1 MNNLNIVHFNPDGI
15 RGRQTNILNYID
27 QENTHVIAV
36 SETHLK
42 PNQHFSLGNFIPIRK
57 DRTGR
62 RKGGVAFF
70 INNKIEFTVNDWF
83 NKYPNL
89 EALSVKIS
97 PSEVTRAPIDIVVYY
112 NPPPKVI
119 DQRLFEIVNRNSNN
133 VVIIGDLN
141 SPHTYFGSR
150 ITTES
155 GIELEN
161 ILARENLTL
170 LNDPDSPTYHHP
182 PEMLP
187 NILDLAIVSGN
198 LGPISSCKVGEDCG
212 SFHLPIHVSI
222 NVGINKLPSKLIR
235 PLKNIDWEEF
245 KDSLR
250 EKEFNFTEES
260 LNYNCEN
267 IDRAIC
273 NLTDNIVSTLD
284 EVCPKRPTINR
295 NWWKFTPEIAK
306 LIKVKRKIRRMLK
319 EDPIPGLKPL
329 YNKLNKLVRE
339 KINQQKQD
347 KWKEFVSSIEAETN
361 VSTFWNKF
369 KSYSN
374 SRLNPNLGKV
384 TNLVMENGN
393 IAATNKLKADTFA
406 ESLGKIH
413 QTHYDPNHDLN
424 TETEARNFLS
434 AHKMVF
440 KPLEQAKQETEDK
453 HYMLREINVLEITK
467 TLQKCRNRSAPGE
480 DQISYFILKN
490 LDRENLSNIALIYN
504 SCLKTGYFPNAWKQ
518 AKVVML
524 PKPGKDLTKPTSYR
538 PISLLPAM
546 GKIFER
552 IVASRFS
559 AFLEKV
565 DYFDENQAGFRK
577 KRSTVDQ
584 LFKLS
589 QSVSTALKK
598 HKKAVGVFLD
608 VEKAFDAVWLEGLK
622 YKLGRPE
629 IGIPTKMI
637 RLLSSFLTNRHLRV
651 HQNSAISNKIE
662 LKAGTP
668 QGSALSPLLFI
679 FYVNDTPKPPPG
691 VLISKFADDMAA
703 WAIQKQEK
711 RAEKLIQKHLDSLS
725 EWCNKWKIKLNPS
738 KTQVG
743 LFTNSNNTKEITL
756 NLGRVPLTVSNEIKF
771 LGLTFD
777 RKLTWRHHI
786 DNVRHRMW
794 LRINAIKAISGR
806 NLGMQS
812 KTLIHLY
819 KMWIRPIAL
828 YGAPAYYSAAKTHL
842 NKIQVIQNSALRIAL
857 RRNRRSHIEDLH
869 EEGCLIPLKAEAA
882 RSSHRFMEKKV
893 DDSLIQR
900 LLLEHRIML
909 DYNRYKRARP
919 SKTPID
925 LIPEYLETLL

>member
-1 MNNLNIVHFNPDGI
+1 M
-15 RGRQTNILNYID
+15 
-27 QENTHVIAV
+27 IAV
-36 SETHLK
+36 SETS
-42 PNQHFSLGNFIPIRK
+42 QHFSLGNFIPIRK
-57 DRTGR
+57 DRTER

-97 PSEVTRAPIDIVVYY
+97 PSEVNRAPIHIVVYY

-119 DQRLFEIVNRNSNN
+119 DQILFEIVNRNGNN

-161 ILARENLTL
+161 ILAQENLTL

-222 NVGINKLPSKLIR
+222 NVGINKLPIKLIR
-235 PLKNIDWEEF
+235 SLKNIDWEEF

-329 YNKLNKLVRE
+329 CNKLNKLVRE

-374 SRLNPNLGKV
+374 RRLNPNLGKV

-434 AHKMVF
+434 AHKVVF

-480 DQISYFILKN
+480 EQISYLILKN
-490 LDRENLSNIALIYN
+490 LDRENLS
-504 SCLKTGYFPNAWKQ
+504 
-518 AKVVML
+518 
-524 PKPGKDLTKPTSYR
+524 
-538 PISLLPAM
+538 LLP
-546 GKIFER
+546 
-552 IVASRFS
+552 
-559 AFLEKV
+559 L
-565 DYFDENQAGFRK
+565 
-577 KRSTVDQ
+577 STTPVLKQDTFPM
-584 LFKLS
+584 LGNKL
-589 QSVSTALKK
+589 K
-598 HKKAVGVFLD
+598 
-608 VEKAFDAVWLEGLK
+608 
-622 YKLGRPE
+622 
-629 IGIPTKMI
+629 
-637 RLLSSFLTNRHLRV
+637 
-651 HQNSAISNKIE
+651 
-662 LKAGTP
+662 
-668 QGSALSPLLFI
+668 
-679 FYVNDTPKPPPG
+679 
-691 VLISKFADDMAA
+691 
-703 WAIQKQEK
+703 
-711 RAEKLIQKHLDSLS
+711 
-725 EWCNKWKIKLNPS
+725 
-738 KTQVG
+738 
-743 LFTNSNNTKEITL
+743 
-756 NLGRVPLTVSNEIKF
+756 
-771 LGLTFD
+771 
-777 RKLTWRHHI
+777 
-786 DNVRHRMW
+786 
-794 LRINAIKAISGR
+794 
-806 NLGMQS
+806 
-812 KTLIHLY
+812 
-819 KMWIRPIAL
+819 
-828 YGAPAYYSAAKTHL
+828 
-842 NKIQVIQNSALRIAL
+842 
-857 RRNRRSHIEDLH
+857 
-869 EEGCLIPLKAEAA
+869 
-882 RSSHRFMEKKV
+882 
-893 DDSLIQR
+893 
-900 LLLEHRIML
+900 
-909 DYNRYKRARP
+909 
-919 SKTPID
+919 
-925 LIPEYLETLL
+925 

>member
-1 MNNLNIVHFNPDGI
+1 M
-15 RGRQTNILNYID
+15 
-27 QENTHVIAV
+27 
-36 SETHLK
+36 
-42 PNQHFSLGNFIPIRK
+42 
-57 DRTGR
+57 
-62 RKGGVAFF
+62 
-70 INNKIEFTVNDWF
+70 
-83 NKYPNL
+83 
-89 EALSVKIS
+89 KIS
-97 PSEVTRAPIDIVVYY
+97 PSEVTRAPIDVVVYY

-119 DQRLFEIVNRNSNN
+119 DKRLFEIVNRNSNN
-133 VVIIGDLN
+133 AVIVGDLN
-141 SPHTYFGSR
+141 SPHTSFGSR
-150 ITTES
+150 ITKES

-161 ILARENLTL
+161 ILTQENLTL

-198 LGPISSCKVGEDCG
+198 LGTISSCKVGEDCG

-222 NVGINKLPSKLIR
+222 NVGINKLPIKLIR

-273 NLTDNIVSTLD
+273 NLTDNIGSTLD

-413 QTHYDPNHDLN
+413 QTHYDPNHDPN

-434 AHKMVF
+434 AHKVVF

-480 DQISYFILKN
+480 DQISYLILKN

-552 IVASRFS
+552 IVASRLS

-629 IGIPTKMI
+629 IGIPTKMV

-711 RAEKLIQKHLDSLS
+711 RAEKLIQKYLDSMS

-743 LFTNSNNTKEITL
+743 LFTNSNTPKEITI
-756 NLGRVPLTVSNEIKF
+756 NLGRIPLTVSNEIKF

-828 YGAPAYYSAAKTHL
+828 YGAPAYFSAAKTHI
-842 NKIQVIQNSALRIAL
+842 NKIQVIQNSALRVAL
-857 RRNRRSHIEDLH
+857 RRTRRTHIEDLH
-869 EEGCLIPLKAEAA
+869 QEGSLSLLKAEAV

-893 DDSLIQR
+893 DDSSIQR
-900 LLLEHRIML
+900 LLLEHKIML
-909 DYNRYKRARP
+909 DYDRYRKARP

-925 LIPEYLETLL
+925 LLPDYLETLL

>member
-1 MNNLNIVHFNPDGI
+1 
-15 RGRQTNILNYID
+15 
-27 QENTHVIAV
+27 
-36 SETHLK
+36 
-42 PNQHFSLGNFIPIRK
+42 
-57 DRTGR
+57 
-62 RKGGVAFF
+62 
-70 INNKIEFTVNDWF
+70 
-83 NKYPNL
+83 
-89 EALSVKIS
+89 
-97 PSEVTRAPIDIVVYY
+97 
-112 NPPPKVI
+112 
-119 DQRLFEIVNRNSNN
+119 
-133 VVIIGDLN
+133 
-141 SPHTYFGSR
+141 
-150 ITTES
+150 
-155 GIELEN
+155 
-161 ILARENLTL
+161 
-170 LNDPDSPTYHHP
+170 
-182 PEMLP
+182 MLP

-222 NVGINKLPSKLIR
+222 NVGINKLPIKLIR
-235 PLKNIDWEEF
+235 PLKNIDWSEF
-245 KDSLR
+245 KHSLT

-260 LNYNCEN
+260 LNYNCED
-267 IDRAIC
+267 IDMAIC

-306 LIKVKRKIRRMLK
+306 LIKVKRQIRRMLK

-393 IAATNKLKADTFA
+393 IAATNKLKADPFA

-434 AHKMVF
+434 AHKVVF

-480 DQISYFILKN
+480 DQISYLILKN

-552 IVASRFS
+552 IVASRLS

-565 DYFDENQAGFRK
+565 DYFDENQAGFRR

-629 IGIPTKMI
+629 IGISTKMI

-828 YGAPAYYSAAKTHL
+828 YGAPAYYSAARTHIK
-842 NKIQVIQNSALRIAL
+842 NIQVIQNSALRIAL
-857 RRNRRSHIEDLH
+857 RSTRRTHIEDLH
-869 EEGCLIPLKAEAA
+869 QEGSLTPLKAEAV
-882 RSSHRFMEKKV
+882 RSSHRFIEKKV

-900 LLLEHRIML
+900 LLIEHRIML
-909 DYNRYKRARP
+909 DYDRYRKARP

-925 LIPEYLETLL
+925 LLPDYLETLL

>member
-1 MNNLNIVHFNPDGI
+1 MNSLNIVHFNPNGI

-42 PNQHFSLGNFIPIRK
+42 PSQHFSLGNFIPIRK
-57 DRTGR
+57 DRTER

-112 NPPPKVI
+112 SPPPKVI

-161 ILARENLTL
+161 ILAQENLTL

-222 NVGINKLPSKLIR
+222 NVGINKLPTKLIR

-467 TLQKCRNRSAPGE
+467 TL
-480 DQISYFILKN
+480 
-490 LDRENLSNIALIYN
+490 
-504 SCLKTGYFPNAWKQ
+504 
-518 AKVVML
+518 
-524 PKPGKDLTKPTSYR
+524 
-538 PISLLPAM
+538 LPAM

-565 DYFDENQAGFRK
+565 DYFDENQAGFSK

-725 EWCNKWKIKLNPS
+725 EWCHKWKIKLNPS

-786 DNVRHRMW
+786 DNVRRRMW

-806 NLGMQS
+806 NLGMQP

-828 YGAPAYYSAAKTHL
+828 YGAPAYYNAAKTHI

-857 RRNRRSHIEDLH
+857 RRTRRTHIEDLH
-869 EEGCLIPLKAEAA
+869 QEGSLTPLKAEAV
-882 RSSHRFMEKKV
+882 RSSHRFIEKKV

-900 LLLEHRIML
+900 LLIEHRIML
-909 DYNRYKRARP
+909 DYDRYRRHAPLKHQ
-919 SKTPID
+919 
-925 LIPEYLETLL
+925 

>member
-1 MNNLNIVHFNPDGI
+1 MNSLNIVHFNPDGI
-15 RGRQTNILNYID
+15 RGRQTNTLNY
-27 QENTHVIAV
+27 
-36 SETHLK
+36 
-42 PNQHFSLGNFIPIRK
+42 
-57 DRTGR
+57 
-62 RKGGVAFF
+62 
-70 INNKIEFTVNDWF
+70 
-83 NKYPNL
+83 
-89 EALSVKIS
+89 
-97 PSEVTRAPIDIVVYY
+97 
-112 NPPPKVI
+112 I

-161 ILARENLTL
+161 ILAQENLTL

-222 NVGINKLPSKLIR
+222 NVGINKLPIKLIR

-250 EKEFNFTEES
+250 EIEFNFTEES

-284 EVCPKRPTINR
+284 EVCPKRPTISR

-306 LIKVKRKIRRMLK
+306 LIKVKRKIRCMLK

-347 KWKEFVSSIEAETN
+347 KWK
-361 VSTFWNKF
+361 
-369 KSYSN
+369 
-374 SRLNPNLGKV
+374 GK
-384 TNLVMENGN
+384 
-393 IAATNKLKADTFA
+393 
-406 ESLGKIH
+406 
-413 QTHYDPNHDLN
+413 
-424 TETEARNFLS
+424 
-434 AHKMVF
+434 
-440 KPLEQAKQETEDK
+440 
-453 HYMLREINVLEITK
+453 
-467 TLQKCRNRSAPGE
+467 KCRNRSAPGE
-480 DQISYFILKN
+480 DQILYLILKN

-552 IVASRFS
+552 IVASRLS

-577 KRSTVDQ
+577 KRSTADQ

-668 QGSALSPLLFI
+668 QGLALSPLLFI

-828 YGAPAYYSAAKTHL
+828 YGAPAYYSAAKTHI

-857 RRNRRSHIEDLH
+857 ALRRTRRTHIEDLH
-869 EEGCLIPLKAEAA
+869 QEGSLAPLKAEAV
-882 RSSHRFMEKKV
+882 RSSHRFIEKKV

-900 LLLEHRIML
+900 LLIEHRIML
-909 DYNRYKRARP
+909 DYDRYRKARP
-919 SKTPID
+919 SRKHQ
-925 LIPEYLETLL
+925 

>member
-1 MNNLNIVHFNPDGI
+1 
-15 RGRQTNILNYID
+15 
-27 QENTHVIAV
+27 
-36 SETHLK
+36 
-42 PNQHFSLGNFIPIRK
+42 
-57 DRTGR
+57 
-62 RKGGVAFF
+62 
-70 INNKIEFTVNDWF
+70 
-83 NKYPNL
+83 
-89 EALSVKIS
+89 
-97 PSEVTRAPIDIVVYY
+97 
-112 NPPPKVI
+112 
-119 DQRLFEIVNRNSNN
+119 
-133 VVIIGDLN
+133 
-141 SPHTYFGSR
+141 
-150 ITTES
+150 
-155 GIELEN
+155 
-161 ILARENLTL
+161 
-170 LNDPDSPTYHHP
+170 
-182 PEMLP
+182 
-187 NILDLAIVSGN
+187 
-198 LGPISSCKVGEDCG
+198 
-212 SFHLPIHVSI
+212 
-222 NVGINKLPSKLIR
+222 
-235 PLKNIDWEEF
+235 
-245 KDSLR
+245 
-250 EKEFNFTEES
+250 
-260 LNYNCEN
+260 
-267 IDRAIC
+267 
-273 NLTDNIVSTLD
+273 
-284 EVCPKRPTINR
+284 
-295 NWWKFTPEIAK
+295 
-306 LIKVKRKIRRMLK
+306 MLK

-413 QTHYDPNHDLN
+413 QTHYDPNHDPN

-434 AHKMVF
+434 AHKVVF

-480 DQISYFILKN
+480 DQISYLILKN

-552 IVASRFS
+552 IVASRLS

-629 IGIPTKMI
+629 IGIPTKMV

-711 RAEKLIQKHLDSLS
+711 RAEKLIQKYLDSMS

-743 LFTNSNNTKEITL
+743 LFTNSNTPKEITI
-756 NLGRVPLTVSNEIKF
+756 NLGRIPLTVSNEIKF

-828 YGAPAYYSAAKTHL
+828 NGAPAYFSAAKTHI
-842 NKIQVIQNSALRIAL
+842 NKIQVIQNSALRVAL
-857 RRNRRSHIEDLH
+857 RRTRRTHIEDLH
-869 EEGCLIPLKAEAA
+869 QEGSLSLLKAEAV

-893 DDSLIQR
+893 DDSSIQR
-900 LLLEHRIML
+900 LLLEHKIML
-909 DYNRYKRARP
+909 DYDRYRKARP

-925 LIPEYLETLL
+925 LLPDYLETLL